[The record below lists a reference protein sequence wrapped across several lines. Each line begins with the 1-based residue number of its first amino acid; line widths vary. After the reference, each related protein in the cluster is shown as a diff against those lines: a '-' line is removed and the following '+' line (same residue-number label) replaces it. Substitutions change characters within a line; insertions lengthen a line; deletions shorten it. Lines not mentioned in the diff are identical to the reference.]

1 MLWSPNH
8 SLFTSQCIHYPA
20 AVCTASSSLYGYLH
34 LSPEHHLRLT
44 GTPHSEMSGRFQSP
58 LPQGNKQLNA
68 LIVRVKGGMKFH
80 PLCLK
85 IHSSKEETSET
96 TSSLGSL
103 LLPVLIL
110 SFLTSFPE
118 EQTLTETWAPQS
130 LSWTLLLGK

>member
-8 SLFTSQCIHYPA
+8 SLFTSQYIHYPA

-58 LPQGNKQLNA
+58 LPQGNKQLIA

-96 TSSLGSL
+96 TSSLSSL
-103 LLPVLIL
+103 LLPVLWFPPSL
-110 SFLTSFPE
+110 QVFLKSKP
-118 EQTLTETWAPQS
+118 S
-130 LSWTLLLGK
+130 VKHGLLNLCLGLCF